1 MTKMTNVV
9 ALTFVLDNCTLP
21 TEVADKLKTLR
32 TSYAKKSLNRKPTKT
47 QIENDGIKDDILT
60 ALRKLGRKASI
71 AEIKEQMDSLKELTP
86 QKMSSML
93 GQLKTAGFVD
103 KVVEKSKTYFFLV
116 GSSTSDAEDFEDA
129 EPTEE

>member
-9 ALTFVLDNCTLP
+9 ALSFVLDNCTLP
-21 TEVADKLKTLR
+21 TEVADKLKTLKA
-32 TSYAKKSLNRKPTKT
+32 SYEKKSANRKPTKT

-60 ALRKLGRKASI
+60 ALGKLGRKASI

-116 GSSTSDAEDFEDA
+116 ESSTAEDEDA
-129 EPTEE
+129 EPTED

>member
-21 TEVADKLKTLR
+21 TEVADKIKALKA
-32 TSYAKKSLNRKPTKT
+32 SYEKKSANRKPSKT
-47 QIENDGIKDDILT
+47 QVANDSIKDDILA
-60 ALRKLGRKASI
+60 ALGKLDRKASI
-71 AEIKEQMDSLKELTP
+71 PEIKAQMDSLKELSP

-116 GSSTSDAEDFEDA
+116 KSSDAEDV